1 MENKIDLASFEALVR
16 AVEMKPDRHE
26 LGHVLPSS
34 YRGGSNQGIEV
45 DRSVQYEMEKRI
57 QDIEKSMQLATRDIA
72 MQTEQI
78 KSLVNLNLTQKAD
91 FRDVDNLSHGLSQKA
106 DVGKVQE
113 LVTAIRNE
121 LVNAVSSLKKEL
133 SGKAKKNQS
142 EQRLE
147 LDKLHE
153 EQKANRDK
161 I

>member
-1 MENKIDLASFEALVR
+1 
-16 AVEMKPDRHE
+16 
-26 LGHVLPSS
+26 
-34 YRGGSNQGIEV
+34 
-45 DRSVQYEMEKRI
+45 
-57 QDIEKSMQLATRDIA
+57 
-72 MQTEQI
+72 
-78 KSLVNLNLTQKAD
+78 
-91 FRDVDNLSHGLSQKA
+91 VDNLSQSLSQKA

-121 LVNAVSSLKKEL
+121 LVNSVSSLKKDL
-133 SGKAKKNQS
+133 SGKAKKSQT

>member
-1 MENKIDLASFEALVR
+1 
-16 AVEMKPDRHE
+16 
-26 LGHVLPSS
+26 
-34 YRGGSNQGIEV
+34 
-45 DRSVQYEMEKRI
+45 
-57 QDIEKSMQLATRDIA
+57 MQLASRDIA
-72 MQTEQI
+72 MQTDQI

-121 LVNAVSSLKKEL
+121 LVSSVSSLKKEL